1 MATTTYLSNPAVKI
15 GSTDLSDQC
24 TAATLTVGF
33 DELETTAFGDTG
45 HKFTKGL
52 QTVQVTLTLF
62 ASYDTS
68 EVEATLYDAVG
79 DGTTTVVI
87 APNNTTTPSASN
99 PIYTISNA
107 MLSSFTPIAASVAE
121 LSQFE
126 VTLTG
131 GTWDRDITP

>member
-15 GSTDLSDQC
+15 GSVDLSDQC

-52 QTVQVTLTLF
+52 QTVEVTLTLF

-68 EVEATLYDAVG
+68 EVEATLYDVLG
-79 DGTTTVVI
+79 DGNTTVVI
-87 APNNTTTPSASN
+87 APVNTTTPAATN
-99 PIYTISNA
+99 PIWTISNA
-107 MLSSFTPIAASVAE
+107 MLSSFTPINATVGE

-126 VTLTG
+126 VTMVG